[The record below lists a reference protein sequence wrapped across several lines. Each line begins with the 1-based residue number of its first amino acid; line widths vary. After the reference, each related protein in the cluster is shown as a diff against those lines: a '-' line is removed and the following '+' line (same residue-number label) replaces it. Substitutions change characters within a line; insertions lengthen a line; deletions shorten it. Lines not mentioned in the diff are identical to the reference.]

1 MIQVPGHRRRRGAAA
16 VLAVAL
22 SAAALALPAGPAA
35 AAEADNAPS
44 NATELAAAAYPGIQ
58 LIEVD
63 FEATLSVPI
72 AELNS
77 SALKGLQER
86 LARGIITGS
95 IDATEKGIVDALVEA
110 IAADPLKYFR
120 PGKQLR
126 TTNASLSGFGTGWV
140 VTPDGYIVTAAHVV
154 SPDEAELKQEF
165 AQSGLEE
172 FVKEDA
178 QSFASAS
185 GTKFTSS
192 QLNQLTKAS
201 AAFNAHYLR
210 VGKISKTVSAQLG
223 VAIAGFDKARQGKPV
238 EVISV
243 GEGYPGKDVAVLK
256 IDGQND
262 LPTLPVG
269 VDADVQEGETL
280 YVAGYPAAST
290 FFSGL
295 SKDSEVQPSVT
306 QGPLTAKRSNDAGT
320 PIFQTQ
326 APASPGN
333 SGGPVL
339 DSKGHVIGILV
350 ASAVDD
356 KGVALEGQEFVV
368 PISVI
373 TEKLNQ
379 SNIKPRTSAIT
390 TAYSEALSNYYKKYY
405 KRALPQFQHVK
416 NLYGAHPY
424 VSKYISETQAAIDAG
439 KDETPTPILMWVMI
453 GGGVVLVLLLIAL
466 AVALLRRRR
475 RPAGGQAPQ
484 PQYAF
489 AGYPGQPG
497 PGGPQQGYPQQ
508 YPPQPGYPQGYPPQQ
523 YPQQQP
529 PPGYPQ
535 QYPPQQPQ
543 QQPPPGYQQ
552 PPQQQP
558 QPAPQP
564 GPQQPGQPGEG
575 QTPPPPPW

>member
-1 MIQVPGHRRRRGAAA
+1 MNQLPGHRRRRTAATMM
-16 VLAVAL
+16 AVAL
-22 SAAALALPAGPAA
+22 GTAVLALPAGPAVA
-35 AAEADNAPS
+35 ASTENAPA

-58 LIEVD
+58 LIETD
-63 FEATLSVPI
+63 FDATLSVPV
-72 AELNS
+72 AELDN
-77 SALKGLQER
+77 SALKRLQQR
-86 LARGIITGS
+86 LARGIITGAV
-95 IDATEKGIVDALVEA
+95 DATQKGIVDALVEA
-110 IAADPLKYFR
+110 IAADPLTYFR
-120 PGKQLR
+120 PSKTLR
-126 TTNASLSGFGTGWV
+126 TTSASLSGFGTGWV

-154 SPDEAELKQEF
+154 SPDEAELKQQF

-178 QSFASAS
+178 QAFASTT
-185 GTKFTSS
+185 GTKFTGS
-192 QLNQLTKAS
+192 QLAKLTDAS
-201 AAFNAHYLR
+201 AAFNAHYLK
-210 VGKISKTVSAQLG
+210 VGKISKAVSAQLG
-223 VAIAGFDKARQGKPV
+223 VAVAGFDKAREGKPV

-256 IDGQND
+256 IDGQTD
-262 LPTLPVG
+262 LPTLPIG
-269 VDADVQEGETL
+269 VDTDVQEGETL

-306 QGPLTAKRSNDAGT
+306 QGPLTAKRSNESGT

-339 DSKGHVIGILV
+339 DKQGHVIGILV

-379 SNIKPRTSAIT
+379 SNIKPRTSPIT
-390 TAYSEALSNYYKKYY
+390 VAYSEALGNYYQKYY

-424 VSKYISETQAAIDAG
+424 VAKYISDTQAAIDAG
-439 KDETPTPILMWVMI
+439 KDETPTPIWMYVMI
-453 GGGVVLVLLLIAL
+453 GGGVVLVLLL
-466 AVALLRRRR
+466 AVLVAMLVRRCRW
-475 RPAGGQAPQ
+475 PAAGPVPY

-497 PGGPQQGYPQQ
+497 PGQQGPGGYPQQQPPGYQQGYPQQ
-508 YPPQPGYPQGYPPQQ
+508 YPQQ
-523 YPQQQP
+523 A
-529 PPGYPQ
+529 
-535 QYPPQQPQ
+535 
-543 QQPPPGYQQ
+543 PPGYQGQ
-552 PPQQQP
+552 PYPAQPYQGQPQAQP
-558 QPAPQP
+558 QPGQSQPGPSPAPPQPQP
-564 GPQQPGQPGEG
+564 GDG